1 MINENKKIVFSSHP
15 FPYVKISN
23 FLNPEFFEK
32 LEKSFPKIDDFKN
45 HQRSIKRMDFDTT
58 YGDELYNKLIHE
70 NDYYK
75 KFHDYVYSLEFL
87 EYFINLFSN
96 DIKNEYK
103 KGFFLDDINL
113 YEKKS
118 DPFEV
123 NGIIHK
129 SNLKKKNSK
138 FIYPRLD
145 IGLGKENYG
154 KKNGGAGIHIDNPQR
169 LVSILFYVGGY
180 REINGGEHRIWKRD
194 NTYQELEVHETIK
207 PEKNLL
213 IAGLQNNLAFHD
225 VNPVQSINGTR
236 NAFYLAIS
244 SSIPIWK
251 DVKSNRFNIKY
262 NKNRVKLKF
271 YQKIIK
277 KIFK

>member
-1 MINENKKIVFSSHP
+1 M
-15 FPYVKISN
+15 
-23 FLNPEFFEK
+23 
-32 LEKSFPKIDDFKN
+32 
-45 HQRSIKRMDFDTT
+45 
-58 YGDELYNKLIHE
+58 
-70 NDYYK
+70 
-75 KFHDYVYSLEFL
+75 
-87 EYFINLFSN
+87 
-96 DIKNEYK
+96 
-103 KGFFLDDINL
+103 
-113 YEKKS
+113 
-118 DPFEV
+118 
-123 NGIIHK
+123 
-129 SNLKKKNSK
+129 
-138 FIYPRLD
+138 
-145 IGLGKENYG
+145 
-154 KKNGGAGIHIDNPQR
+154 
-169 LVSILFYVGGY
+169 FYVGGY

-262 NKNRVKLKF
+262 NKNRVKLNF

-277 KIFK
+277 KIFKNAN